1 MLGVNDK
8 DSDFDETIEF
18 FCDEAQLPNV
28 NTATGTQNGL
38 YLGSG
43 SIDYPHT
50 RIFTEIQLG
59 FMLDSNLS
67 ILKFLNN
74 WYGTIFSGDDLDY
87 VRLDERAPSENRI
100 TRLRYRDEYASTIRI
115 TKSEMGPNSTT
126 QRRPIT
132 YVLEKA
138 YPYAIDAI
146 PLQFGSSQVTKVTAQ
161 FKYQRHY
168 TIQRDVSGLKGSV
181 SGLPKRDTVTGSS
194 QLVQRGPDGNLVT
207 WPKLTPPPA
216 LPSSP
221 SQIQDPRAR
230 AQALGT

>member
-8 DSDFDETIEF
+8 DSDFDQMIEF

-50 RIFTEIQLG
+50 RVFTEIQLE
-59 FMLDSNLS
+59 FMLDANLS
-67 ILKFLNN
+67 ALKFLNK

-87 VRLDERAPSENRI
+87 VRSNENPLPENRI
-100 TRLRYRDEYASTIRI
+100 TRLRYRDDYACTIKI
-115 TKSEMGPNSTT
+115 TKSEIGPNSTT
-126 QRRPIT
+126 ERRPIT

-138 YPYAIDAI
+138 YPYAIDAV

-168 TIQRDVSGLKGSV
+168 TIERDI
-181 SGLPKRDTVTGSS
+181 TGAS
-194 QLVQRGPDGNLVT
+194 
-207 WPKLTPPPA
+207 
-216 LPSSP
+216 
-221 SQIQDPRAR
+221 
-230 AQALGT
+230 

>member
-1 MLGVNDK
+1 MSSSNNFVVQFTDFPAFLMLMLGVNDK
-8 DSDFDETIEF
+8 DSDFDQMIEF

-50 RIFTEIQLG
+50 RVFTEIQLE
-59 FMLDSNLS
+59 FMLDANLS
-67 ILKFLNN
+67 ALKFLNK

-87 VRLDERAPSENRI
+87 VRSNENPLPENRI
-100 TRLRYRDEYASTIRI
+100 TRLRYRDDYACTIKI
-115 TKSEMGPNSTT
+115 TKSEIGPNSTT
-126 QRRPIT
+126 ERRPIT

-138 YPYAIDAI
+138 YPYAIDAV

-168 TIQRDVSGLKGSV
+168 TIERDI
-181 SGLPKRDTVTGSS
+181 TGAS
-194 QLVQRGPDGNLVT
+194 
-207 WPKLTPPPA
+207 
-216 LPSSP
+216 
-221 SQIQDPRAR
+221 
-230 AQALGT
+230 